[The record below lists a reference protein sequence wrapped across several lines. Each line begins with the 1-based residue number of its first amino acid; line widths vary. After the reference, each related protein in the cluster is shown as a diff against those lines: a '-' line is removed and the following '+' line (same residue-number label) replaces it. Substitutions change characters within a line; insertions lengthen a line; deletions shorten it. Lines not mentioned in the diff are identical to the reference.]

1 MPKFL
6 RQNLNLEQTEK
17 ELSEFHILT
26 AESTFIVRTFFFL
39 FFGFSINLEN
49 FLSFFPY
56 IYGFMIFLI
65 IFIIRYFY
73 LGLSTL
79 KLNTSPLVYM
89 APRGLISI
97 LLFLQIK
104 DIDFINF
111 SESII
116 DEKVLLIVILSSMF
130 VMLFGTMKKDN
141 KTNYSDQ
148 NEDISESISLP
159 IERIDSSDNN
169 K

>member
-1 MPKFL
+1 
-6 RQNLNLEQTEK
+6 
-17 ELSEFHILT
+17 
-26 AESTFIVRTFFFL
+26 
-39 FFGFSINLEN
+39 
-49 FLSFFPY
+49 
-56 IYGFMIFLI
+56 
-65 IFIIRYFY
+65 
-73 LGLSTL
+73 
-79 KLNTSPLVYM
+79 M

-104 DIDFINF
+104 DIGFINF

-130 VMLFGTMKKDN
+130 VMLFGTMKKDD
-141 KTNYSDQ
+141 KTNDSDQ

-159 IERIDSSDNN
+159 IEPIDSSDNN

>member
-1 MPKFL
+1 
-6 RQNLNLEQTEK
+6 
-17 ELSEFHILT
+17 
-26 AESTFIVRTFFFL
+26 
-39 FFGFSINLEN
+39 
-49 FLSFFPY
+49 
-56 IYGFMIFLI
+56 MIFLI

-141 KTNYSDQ
+141 KTNDSDQ